1 MTAIAAL
8 LALSSA
14 VLHVTWNAL
23 VRTAQG
29 SLAFVAA
36 QLMAGALAAS
46 LFATLTGPWRIPAA
60 VWPLVLSTVAV
71 HGVYF
76 RALAAAYRQGT
87 LSTVYPAARGL
98 GLMVTAPLA
107 AALLDQHLPLL
118 GWLGI
123 GLVTLGVAAPAA
135 SGALS
140 PRARASVLAVGL
152 AVGVYSLVDS
162 HAVSLIAP
170 AVYISLQFAGAAL
183 VLLPGSGTVAWMSGV
198 GRRSL
203 GRAAA
208 AGVGSWASYLLLL
221 YAFRLAPAGPV
232 LALRQTAPALAPL
245 LGGRWLGEGRG
256 ASRWVWAS
264 ALAVAAGGAVAAWH

>member
-1 MTAIAAL
+1 MTAVAAV

-36 QLMAGALAAS
+36 QLAAGALAAG
-46 LFATLTGPWRIPAA
+46 LFAELTGTWRIPAA

-107 AALLDQHLPLL
+107 AWLLGQHLPIL
-118 GWLGI
+118 GWLGV

-135 SGALS
+135 SGALA
-140 PRARASVLAVGL
+140 PRARVSVVGVGL

-162 HAVSLIAP
+162 HAVSLISP

-183 VLLPGSGTVAWMSGV
+183 VLLPGSGIVAWTRGASI
-198 GRRSL
+198 RSV

-245 LGGRWLGEGRG
+245 MGGRWLGEARG
-256 ASRWVWAS
+256 AHRWVWTG
-264 ALAVAAGGAVAAWH
+264 ALVVAAGGAVAAWH